1 MHKQREKAN
10 QEKLRL
16 QEDISSK
23 KKDLSEIVEMY
34 KELIE
39 KYDIEDDEFKI
50 EYMKKE
56 DPNQETI
63 S

>member
-1 MHKQREKAN
+1 
-10 QEKLRL
+10 
-16 QEDISSK
+16 
-23 KKDLSEIVEMY
+23 MY